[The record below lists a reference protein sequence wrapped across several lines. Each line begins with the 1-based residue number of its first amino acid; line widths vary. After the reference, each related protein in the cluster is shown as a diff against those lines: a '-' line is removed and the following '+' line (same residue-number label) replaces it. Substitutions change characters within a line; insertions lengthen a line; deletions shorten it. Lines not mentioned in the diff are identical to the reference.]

1 MVGVEFGGEV
11 GSTEKSLSVRSL
23 LGSAFVVA
31 LAVGTAGCS
40 YMPSAG
46 PSANE
51 IVAQESSPDAITRY
65 VVVDID
71 PRVIAILDR
80 QPRPTL
86 HGMFKD
92 DSKRPDVRIGVGDAL
107 TITIWEAG
115 PGGLFS
121 TASADKNSPGSRTA
135 TLPDQEVAQNGT
147 IQIPYAGRLKVAGLR
162 PAEVE
167 SLIVKSLKGK
177 AVEPQAVVSISK
189 NRSTTVTVTGEVTNG
204 MLAPISVKGERVL
217 DVIASAG
224 GLKAPAY
231 ETFVYLTRDGKTAKV
246 PFSSI
251 LADSRENIYVRP
263 QDVLTILREPRRFTA
278 FGGTGRNELVPFDA
292 AGMTL
297 DEAIAKAG
305 GLLDNRAD
313 ATGVFLLR
321 FEPAGL
327 VAQLLPER
335 ADQIQTSVVPVIYRL
350 NLRDANSYFMA
361 RSFPMHD
368 KDILY
373 VANAPLTDVQKV
385 LNAVGS
391 VIGPTVAG
399 AAIYGVTK

>member
-1 MVGVEFGGEV
+1 M
-11 GSTEKSLSVRSL
+11 
-23 LGSAFVVA
+23 
-31 LAVGTAGCS
+31 
-40 YMPSAG
+40 
-46 PSANE
+46 
-51 IVAQESSPDAITRY
+51 
-65 VVVDID
+65 
-71 PRVIAILDR
+71 
-80 QPRPTL
+80 
-86 HGMFKD
+86 
-92 DSKRPDVRIGVGDAL
+92 
-107 TITIWEAG
+107 
-115 PGGLFS
+115 
-121 TASADKNSPGSRTA
+121 
-135 TLPDQEVAQNGT
+135 
-147 IQIPYAGRLKVAGLR
+147 
-162 PAEVE
+162 
-167 SLIVKSLKGK
+167 
-177 AVEPQAVVSISK
+177 
-189 NRSTTVTVTGEVTNG
+189 
-204 MLAPISVKGERVL
+204 
-217 DVIASAG
+217 
-224 GLKAPAY
+224 
-231 ETFVYLTRDGKTAKV
+231 
-246 PFSSI
+246 
-251 LADSRENIYVRP
+251 RP